1 VVPADYTADR
11 LLRQTPATS
20 VYQARRKRD
29 GARVVLKLANG
40 EFPTAVALARLRHE
54 HAILTWLSELPSV
67 VRAPALEKCGNGL
80 ALVLED
86 AGERSVKTLIES
98 GSLGLKQRIELA
110 LRMTSAVEALHQ
122 RHVIHK
128 DLQPDHF
135 LIDEDGAL
143 RLIDFGTATRLSL
156 ETPAISDAFEGTL
169 AYMSPEQTGRM
180 NRFVDRRSDLYSLGV
195 SLYELFTGA
204 RPFVSDDPLELVHSH
219 IAKTPRPP
227 HEVRPE
233 VPKVL
238 SAIVMKL
245 LSKAAEARYQ
255 DAGGLR
261 ADLETCLSALTEQSD
276 VADFD
281 LGRADASRELRIPQK
296 LYGRSEQLAALHAS
310 FERARAGGVELLLV
324 KGGSG
329 TGKSALVHELNKAL
343 VREGVVVSGK
353 FDQLSRNV
361 PYAPI
366 VHGCRQLVRRV
377 LAQPPE
383 KLDSWRDRIS
393 RALGSNGRL
402 VVELVPELETVIG
415 AQPPVPDLGP
425 SESQHRFET
434 TFLNFLEVFASD
446 GHTLVFFLDDLQWA
460 DAASLRLVQ
469 LMMTSPNAGHALLI
483 GAYRDNEVDSHHA
496 LALALAGLAKTSA
509 KIQEIELCPLDRSH
523 VTELLAETLR
533 ATPAAVGELASL
545 THKKTLGNPFF
556 VGQFLKALHTDGLV
570 GFDAD
575 AHAWKWDAGGIDK
588 KMVTDNVVDFMLAKL
603 GELPAASRRLLELA
617 ACIGHEFDRETL
629 CIISERA
636 PADVVSSLWDALS
649 VGLVL
654 PLDANYRYDA
664 APDAIDG
671 ASLNARYR
679 FLHDRVQQTAYS
691 LIDRTNREAVHL
703 RIARLLLAARGGDP
717 NPDELFL
724 VVDHL
729 NIGAPQIT
737 DPAERKLLGELN
749 LRAGVR
755 ARDAAAY
762 GAASRL
768 LESCVAALGDD
779 PWTADYETAY
789 RAYLTKA
796 ECEFLSARTDDSF
809 RSLAEV
815 EKRARTALERAA
827 AGALKTIMLTTLNR
841 LGDAVACGADTIR
854 DLGIDIPREKDAL
867 GPAVG
872 AELGGVVKALEGRNL
887 DDIVELP
894 LLRDPTQLAFVDLVF
909 RLVPST
915 FQSDQTLLALLL
927 SKAVG
932 LMLKDGNAPSAP
944 HLYVTF
950 SLIYGGATRD
960 VKTAFGIGR
969 AAIALNDRLQGR
981 SGAAS
986 ATHFVYGVFV
996 AHWWRPLA
1004 ESLDHIERAMKAGLE
1019 TGDLP
1024 HFGYAATYGIIYRY
1038 YGGECLEELEPRSL
1052 SVLALHKRNEDALN
1066 LVTVTVYR
1074 QAFAALRGEAVAPGT
1089 LATADLDEEE
1099 LLRRLGPNQSGV
1111 SMFHLLRAHVS
1122 YFAGKY
1128 RAAFDAATASEALQ
1142 EYTRGMLADV
1152 DRIFFRAISAGQLLR
1167 AAQGEERDKLIEA
1180 LEKDIAVLGALPEGS
1195 LHNGGHRRTL
1205 AQAELAAATG
1215 AFDTALGLYES
1226 AIGAARE
1233 NGFVH
1238 HQAIANELCG
1248 LFHLQRGRQALARAH
1263 LLEAQQGLLHWGAKA
1278 AAESLAARH
1287 PTVMAQGSVTRGTL
1301 DQMLDVASVMKAA
1314 AAISREVE
1322 IQPLLR
1328 KLVKTCLESGGAETV
1343 ALVLKEGEELVV
1355 VGQSRVGEEAV
1366 VVPSSIDRCGVV
1378 SPTIVRFVLRSGK
1391 PTVVDDAMTD
1401 PTFGGA
1407 DDIQR
1412 RKPRSIIAVPLL
1424 RGGAAMGVLYLEN
1437 NRMAAAF
1444 NPERVRV
1451 LELLAVQAAISVDN
1465 ARLYG
1470 VLTDKN
1476 AALEQA
1482 LEVTQEAARLKNEFV
1497 ANTSHEL
1504 RTPLNAIIN
1513 IPIGITE
1520 RLTDREAWRCAECE
1534 STVLAPET
1542 APVEPPGRCPFCS
1555 ASAMEKAAVCTFNG
1569 THEKALK
1576 YLDVVRVNG
1585 EQLLHVINDLLDMS
1599 KLDAGKLKVRLEPL
1613 VLSEVARD
1621 VIDGMQGLAEQH
1633 RLTFR
1638 HAGGD
1643 ESATI
1648 QGDHLRLRQVVTNL
1662 VANALKFSDPGTEV
1676 TVEVERTAD
1685 VTLLRVRDQGV
1696 GIAPADHEKVFE
1708 SFYQVEGSNT
1718 RRAKGTGLGLAISR
1732 RIVELHGGSIRV
1744 ESALGEGATFIV
1756 RLPHR
1761 GGPGEGS

>member
-1 VVPADYTADR
+1 MPSSESCTSSSTDDVGPLRSYNQIAPAVVPGDYAAER

-54 HAILTWLSELPSV
+54 HAILMWLSELPSV
-67 VRAPALEKCGNGL
+67 VKAPALEKCGNGL

-86 AGERSVKTLIES
+86 AGQRSVKTLIES
-98 GSLGLKQRIELA
+98 GSLNLRQRLELA
-110 LRMTSAVEALHQ
+110 VQMAGAVEALHQ

-135 LIDEDGAL
+135 LIDEAGAL

-156 ETPAISDAFEGTL
+156 ETPSISDAFEGTL

-195 SLYELFTGA
+195 SLYELFTGT
-204 RPFVSDDPLELVHSH
+204 RPFVSDDPLELVHCH
-219 IAKTPRPP
+219 IAKTPRAP
-227 HEVRPE
+227 HETRPD

-261 ADLETCLSALTEQSD
+261 ADLETCLSAVLEQGD

-310 FERARAGGVELLLV
+310 FERARAGGAELLLI
-324 KGGSG
+324 KGSSG

-366 VHGCRQLVRRV
+366 VQGCRQLVRKV
-377 LAQPPE
+377 LAQPPA
-383 KLDSWRDRIS
+383 KLDAWRDRIS

-402 VVELVPELETVIG
+402 VVELVPELEAVIG
-415 AQPPVPDLGP
+415 PQPAVPDLGP

-446 GHTLVFFLDDLQWA
+446 DHTLVFFLDDLQWA

-496 LALALAGLAKTSA
+496 LALALSGLAKAGA
-509 KIQEIELCPLDRSH
+509 KTQEIELRPLDRSQ

-533 ATPAAVGELASL
+533 ATPAAVAELAGL

-556 VGQFLKALHTDGLV
+556 VGQFLKALHTEGLV
-570 GFDAD
+570 VFDAG
-575 AHAWKWDAGGIDK
+575 ARAWKWDAGGIDS

-636 PADVVSSLWDALS
+636 PAEVVASLWDALS
-649 VGLVL
+649 LGLVL
-654 PLDANYRYDA
+654 PLDANYRYDT
-664 APDAIDG
+664 APDAVDA

-691 LIDRTNREAVHL
+691 LVDRSNREAVHL
-703 RIARLLLAARGGDP
+703 RIARLILAARGGEP

-737 DPAERKLLGELN
+737 DAAERKLLADLN
-749 LRAGVR
+749 LRAGIR

-762 GAASRL
+762 GAASKL
-768 LESCVAALGDD
+768 LESCVSALGED
-779 PWTADYETAY
+779 PWSADYDTAY
-789 RAYLTKA
+789 RAFLTKA
-796 ECEFLSARTDDSF
+796 ECEFSSARTDDSF
-809 RSLAEV
+809 RSLAEL
-815 EKRARTALERAA
+815 EKRARTALDRAA
-827 AGALKTIMLTTLNR
+827 AGALKTSMLTTLNR
-841 LGDAVACGADTIR
+841 LEEAVACGADTIR
-854 DLGIDIPREKDAL
+854 DLGIDIPRDRDAM

-872 AELGGVVKALEGRNL
+872 AGLGAVVKALEGRNL
-887 DDIVELP
+887 DDIVEMP
-894 LLRDPTQLAFVDLVF
+894 LLQDPVKLAFLDLVF

-927 SKAVG
+927 CKATG
-932 LMLKDGNAPSAP
+932 LMLEEGNAPSAP

-950 SLIYGGATRD
+950 SLIYGGATKD
-960 VKTAFGIGR
+960 VKTAFGIAR

-1024 HFGYAATYGIIYRY
+1024 HVGYAATYSVVYRY
-1038 YGGECLEELEPRSL
+1038 YGGERIEELEARSR
-1052 SVLALHKRNEDALN
+1052 SVLALHRRNEDALN

-1074 QAFAALRGEAVAPGT
+1074 QAFAALRGETLTRET
-1089 LATADLDEEE
+1089 LATAEISEEE
-1099 LLRRLGPNQSGV
+1099 LLRRLGPNQSGL
-1111 SMFHLLRAHVS
+1111 SMFHLLKAQVF
-1122 YFAGKY
+1122 YFAGAY
-1128 RAAFDAATASEALQ
+1128 RAAIAAATASEALH
-1142 EYTRGMLADV
+1142 EYTRGMLADIERV
-1152 DRIFFRAISAGQLLR
+1152 FFRALATGQLLKSSR
-1167 AAQGEERDKLIEA
+1167 GEERDELIVA
-1180 LEKDIAVLGALPEGS
+1180 LEKDVATLGALPEGS
-1195 LHNGGHRRTL
+1195 LHNGTHRQAL
-1205 AQAELAAATG
+1205 ARAELAAALG
-1215 AFDTALGLYES
+1215 QYDTALGLYES
-1226 AIGAARE
+1226 AIASARE
-1233 NGFVH
+1233 NGFMH

-1263 LLEAQQGLLHWGAKA
+1263 LTEAQQ
-1278 AAESLAARH
+1278 
-1287 PTVMAQGSVTRGTL
+1287 
-1301 DQMLDVASVMKAA
+1301 DQ
-1314 AAISREVE
+1314 
-1322 IQPLLR
+1322 
-1328 KLVKTCLESGGAETV
+1328 
-1343 ALVLKEGEELVV
+1343 VV
-1355 VGQSRVGEEAV
+1355 
-1366 VVPSSIDRCGVV
+1366 
-1378 SPTIVRFVLRSGK
+1378 
-1391 PTVVDDAMTD
+1391 
-1401 PTFGGA
+1401 
-1407 DDIQR
+1407 
-1412 RKPRSIIAVPLL
+1412 
-1424 RGGAAMGVLYLEN
+1424 
-1437 NRMAAAF
+1437 
-1444 NPERVRV
+1444 
-1451 LELLAVQAAISVDN
+1451 
-1465 ARLYG
+1465 
-1470 VLTDKN
+1470 
-1476 AALEQA
+1476 AALAQA
-1482 LEVTQEAARLKNEFV
+1482 LA
-1497 ANTSHEL
+1497 
-1504 RTPLNAIIN
+1504 
-1513 IPIGITE
+1513 
-1520 RLTDREAWRCAECE
+1520 
-1534 STVLAPET
+1534 
-1542 APVEPPGRCPFCS
+1542 
-1555 ASAMEKAAVCTFNG
+1555 
-1569 THEKALK
+1569 
-1576 YLDVVRVNG
+1576 
-1585 EQLLHVINDLLDMS
+1585 
-1599 KLDAGKLKVRLEPL
+1599 
-1613 VLSEVARD
+1613 
-1621 VIDGMQGLAEQH
+1621 
-1633 RLTFR
+1633 
-1638 HAGGD
+1638 
-1643 ESATI
+1643 
-1648 QGDHLRLRQVVTNL
+1648 
-1662 VANALKFSDPGTEV
+1662 
-1676 TVEVERTAD
+1676 
-1685 VTLLRVRDQGV
+1685 
-1696 GIAPADHEKVFE
+1696 
-1708 SFYQVEGSNT
+1708 
-1718 RRAKGTGLGLAISR
+1718 
-1732 RIVELHGGSIRV
+1732 
-1744 ESALGEGATFIV
+1744 
-1756 RLPHR
+1756 
-1761 GGPGEGS
+1761 